1 MDEAPN
7 EGEHVKTSSCNV
19 CNKLHDKVRPWTPF
33 PSSAACHLYW
43 LPPSQRPPVLN
54 PLGTSSFSSDNLLG
68 CICLSE
74 EEEAGWIT
82 PFKNHRC
89 ERQIN

>member
-1 MDEAPN
+1 MFVINCMTKSDHGLPFQLLQ
-7 EGEHVKTSSCNV
+7 HVICTG
-19 CNKLHDKVRPWTPF
+19 F
-33 PSSAACHLYW
+33 PRLGS
-43 LPPSQRPPVLN
+43 PPVLN

-68 CICLSE
+68 CIRLSE

-89 ERQIN
+89 EREIN